1 MKNKHIL
8 LVFLATVVIG
18 FLSRRVHWGQ
28 DDTIV
33 PLIRIDTAAV
43 MQITIAPPG
52 QSELLFERTDDGWS
66 LEYEDR
72 SIPVQ
77 PAAMAPMLAA
87 LDNLQSFRRLDTEWP
102 DTLGLDEKN
111 ALVVTL
117 LEGKKR
123 QVQLAFGQQVLEQVA
138 PATYLRLGEKGG
150 VYLAKNHL
158 RDVFF
163 QKIDFFRKNQV
174 ADFSPA
180 TVQSVACEWPG
191 DTVLL
196 LQKNDSLRLWQTPDF
211 SHSMPDDSVQLW
223 LQSLAALR
231 NLPFA
236 DDFDESRSRQTLR
249 ATITLRRSDG
259 EPLTLRLHR
268 LAPLELPEEIT
279 ASRPRTRRLPVAW
292 VLHSSQNPLNY
303 FSVADSVLF
312 FGLR

>member
-28 DDTIV
+28 NDTIV

-52 QSELLFERTDDGWS
+52 QSELLFERTDDGWA

-87 LDNLQSFRRLDTEWP
+87 LDHLQSLRRLDTERL

-123 QVQLAFGQQVLEQVA
+123 QVRLAFGQQVLEQA
-138 PATYLRLGEKGG
+138 GPFTYLRLGEKGD
-150 VYLAKNHL
+150 VYLVKNHL

-163 QKIDFFRKNQV
+163 QKIDFFRKSQV

-180 TVQSVACEWPG
+180 TVQSVTCTWPG

-196 LQKNDSLRLWQTPDF
+196 LQKNDSLLFWHTPDL
-211 SHSMPDDSVQLW
+211 SRSMPDDSLQMW
-223 LQSLAALR
+223 LRNLAALR

-249 ATITLRRSDG
+249 ATIILRRSDG

-268 LAPLELPEEIT
+268 LAPLELPEEMAT
-279 ASRPRTRRLPVAW
+279 SRPRTRRLPVAW

-312 FGLR
+312 FGLQ